1 MKINWFT
8 TPAGELSLGFNGLG
22 NSGWPKAALNNTPYW
37 KKTYS
42 CFCKCKYRDVKKKYL
57 YIYTYIHLSI
67 YLIYIATSKP
77 QQQTTTRPKKPS
89 QLHHPT
95 AKVLNSTRVDDST
108 TVGSRPVISEIC
120 CTLCLARCNLLAISA
135 TSSATGRMLP
145 CKRQWCLLFL
155 WFFPGFFKK
164 PTPPLPKKKSIAI
177 AAARFSHPKRKRSS
191 SDHSFSG
198 SSC

>member
-1 MKINWFT
+1 M
-8 TPAGELSLGFNGLG
+8 
-22 NSGWPKAALNNTPYW
+22 ALEILVGQRLHSITLLTE

-42 CFCKCKYRDVKKKYL
+42 CFCKCKYRDVKKSM
-57 YIYTYIHLSI
+57 YIYIYLFI
-67 YLIYIATSKP
+67 YLIYIATSEP

-95 AKVLNSTRVDDST
+95 AKVFNSTRVDHST

-145 CKRQWCLLFL
+145 CKAQGVFFL
-155 WFFPGFFKK
+155 VSVIFSGVRKSQPL
-164 PTPPLPKKKSIAI
+164 PPPPKKKKNIAV

-191 SDHSFSG
+191 SNHSFSG

>member
-1 MKINWFT
+1 MALEILAGQRLHSI
-8 TPAGELSLGFNGLG
+8 TPLTE
-22 NSGWPKAALNNTPYW
+22 

-42 CFCKCKYRDVKKKYL
+42 CFCKCKYRDLKKKVCIYYK
-57 YIYTYIHLSI
+57 YIYIFI
-67 YLIYIATSKP
+67 YLIYLATSKP

-95 AKVLNSTRVDDST
+95 AKVFNSTRADDST

-145 CKRQWCLLFL
+145 CKIPRCLFFLFL
-155 WFFPGFFKK
+155 
-164 PTPPLPKKKSIAI
+164 
-177 AAARFSHPKRKRSS
+177 
-191 SDHSFSG
+191 
-198 SSC
+198 